1 MLRVNARYCWVARIV
16 LRNVEMN
23 STIERWIDDLIA
35 VVGDVQASAEQ
46 CLTGELD
53 ARNLGAESKIAYS
66 SSSAA

>member
-1 MLRVNARYCWVARIV
+1 VARIV

-23 STIERWIDDLIA
+23 STIEQWIDELIV
-35 VVGDVQASAEQ
+35 VVGDAQASGEQ

-53 ARNLGAESKIAYS
+53 ARNLGAESRTAYS